1 MLKIS
6 KIGKLVKEAWLIVGI
21 TILLLCFLEGT
32 FSLAFVIR
40 DRFSASDLS
49 ADDLTTPDTY
59 SDPTW
64 ANNYEE
70 EIRRS
75 EVAQWRP
82 YVYWRRKPYQ
92 GKYINVDANGI
103 RLTTSAKPIQQ
114 ESRPPV
120 KIFMFGGS
128 TMWGVG
134 ARDAFTIP
142 SILAQELQNKGVA
155 TEVIN
160 FGENGYVST
169 QEVITLQL
177 QLQKGQRPDLVIFY
191 DGVNDTFSAYQQGMA
206 GLPENEFNRVKEF
219 NLSQADRLN
228 QRTAMVFMEIASR
241 TSTMRFLTW
250 GLRKAGM
257 SRETVAGNS
266 LPFVN
271 RAPIGEEA
279 LAQEVLATYKTNI
292 EFVKA
297 LSEDYRFKYFFYWQP
312 TIFQKVHLT
321 EYERAHRPKRPA
333 VGQLVHRIYELVRK
347 GQIESREYSFHD
359 LSLAF
364 ADVMEP
370 IFIDWGHVGES
381 GNAIIARKMAKDV
394 LGVIIPNK

>member
-1 MLKIS
+1 MLKVG
-6 KIGKLVKEAWLIVGI
+6 KIGPLVKEAWLIVGI

-32 FSLAFVIR
+32 FSFVFFIK

-49 ADDLTTPDTY
+49 ADDLTIPDIY
-59 SDPTW
+59 SDDPSW
-64 ANNYEE
+64 VNNYEE
-70 EIRRS
+70 EARRS
-75 EVAQWRP
+75 YVAQWRP

-92 GKYINVDANGI
+92 GKYINIDTDGI
-103 RLTTSAKPIQQ
+103 RLTVSPKPTPQ
-114 ESRPPV
+114 ESHPPV

-142 SILAQELQNKGVA
+142 SILAQELQNKGMA

-169 QEVITLQL
+169 QEVIMLQL
-177 QLQKGQRPDLVIFY
+177 LLQKGQRPDLVIFY
-191 DGVNDTFSAYQQGMA
+191 DGVNDTFSAFQQGMA
-206 GLPENEFNRVKEF
+206 GLTENEFHRVKEF
-219 NLSQADRLN
+219 NLLQPDRLI
-228 QRTAMVFMEIASR
+228 AMLLKEIASR
-241 TSTMRFLTW
+241 TSTMRFLTS

-257 SRETVAGNS
+257 SRETVGGNS
-266 LPFVN
+266 LPFAN

-279 LAQEVLATYKTNI
+279 LAQEVLNTYKGNI

-297 LSEDYRFKYFFYWQP
+297 LSEHYHFKYIFYWQP
-312 TIFQKVHLT
+312 TIFQQVYLT

-333 VGQLVHRIYELVRK
+333 LGQLVHRIYELVQK
-347 GQIESREYSFHD
+347 DEIESCEYSFRD
-359 LSLAF
+359 LSRAF
-364 ADVMEP
+364 GEVTEP
-370 IFIDWGHVGES
+370 IFIDWSHVGES

-394 LGVIIPNK
+394 LGLIIPNK